1 MCLWRKMTK
10 MMFALQ
16 CCDEVEF
23 ESCLILYPGQPCIS
37 GRSLE
42 LEAPWNCWERCCWA
56 RRLNYSRL
64 YWPFLFHHYKPDK
77 IREMLTS
84 LSTNLSGYCL
94 QSLLSSSFCWKNLAS
109 SNQFNWMPSHDCR
122 ADTNHS
128 FCFAQPAALQMHHS
142 VFVWNFTVG
151 MNG

>member
-77 IREMLTS
+77 TRVMPAS
-84 LSTNLSGYCL
+84 LSLNLPGYCH
-94 QSLLSSSFCWKNLAS
+94 QSLIERGCSMFFSSSKSWHCQIRNIIRDGGSTAIYRF
-109 SNQFNWMPSHDCR
+109 
-122 ADTNHS
+122 
-128 FCFAQPAALQMHHS
+128 
-142 VFVWNFTVG
+142 VF
-151 MNG
+151 

>member
-77 IREMLTS
+77 TRVMPAS
-84 LSTNLSGYCL
+84 LSLNLPGYCH
-94 QSLLSSSFCWKNLAS
+94 QSLKERGSSNMFFSSSKSWHCQIRNITRDGGGTAIYRF
-109 SNQFNWMPSHDCR
+109 
-122 ADTNHS
+122 
-128 FCFAQPAALQMHHS
+128 
-142 VFVWNFTVG
+142 VF
-151 MNG
+151 

>member
-77 IREMLTS
+77 TRVMPAS
-84 LSTNLSGYCL
+84 LSLNLPGYCH
-94 QSLLSSSFCWKNLAS
+94 QSLIERGCSNMFFSSSKSWHCQIRNIIRDGGSTAIY
-109 SNQFNWMPSHDCR
+109 R
-122 ADTNHS
+122 
-128 FCFAQPAALQMHHS
+128 FA
-142 VFVWNFTVG
+142 F
-151 MNG
+151 